1 MCMYNALKRC
11 GAFVAASVLCFSLC
25 VPALANENSNPAVGA
40 ELTWECNAY
49 STLSADPGV
58 ASFVGQKAV
67 SAPFYGS
74 NSAFDSHTF
83 SSFSSPAVRFYCMP
97 TRFELSSADWFSGSV
112 GLYVSFY
119 SVLGDGNI
127 SGSWDSPLSSSSFD
141 MFYVDHL
148 GSEHTGPLTIGTFSP
163 AVSGSSVSPGYTVKA
178 HLVAEQSSPVSAVGF
193 SLNNPDLRFNRFL
206 PTNSLNSLTCSFVF
220 PSCTVVVTSSSSELS
235 ALESMAD
242 SISQQNQILSQFY
255 GDIVAV
261 CNQIYQRLGD
271 LQATQQEANRLFSN
285 VISLLNTTN
294 SKIEAINMA
303 MSTYF
308 ELLINQLKQEG
319 IDTRSAIADAEA
331 RLETYLKPMI
341 DYFTELE
348 KQTGESAATL
358 PGHKTDIDGFNNQG
372 FGIDSDG
379 QTGVAALVPILSAF
393 GWIWSIIA
401 LFIGVGLIHILV
413 KKGIG

>member
-11 GAFVAASVLCFSLC
+11 GAFVAASVLCFLLS
-25 VPALANENSNPAVGA
+25 VPALADDVSTSSFPFVFVTSASSFGKVIQSGKSSFIVPFETQSEGISFAFLTVPPDSVPTTGSIGVYLSFFYFSSVTGA
-40 ELTWECNAY
+40 RQNKVP
-49 STLSADPGV
+49 SASD
-58 ASFVGQKAV
+58 FH
-67 SAPFYGS
+67 FYGYDLGGTQNLGTVSLKSFAPLASYNSMSDGVSLVCRINGSSGNPLEEGINLS
-74 NSAFDSHTF
+74 NGGWNSLWSDRNFTF
-83 SSFSSPAVRFYCMP
+83 VP
-97 TRFELSSADWFSGSV
+97 
-112 GLYVSFY
+112 
-119 SVLGDGNI
+119 I
-127 SGSWDSPLSSSSFD
+127 SGSFSAGDAGMYVTSFRVVSS
-141 MFYVDHL
+141 
-148 GSEHTGPLTIGTFSP
+148 G
-163 AVSGSSVSPGYTVKA
+163 
-178 HLVAEQSSPVSAVGF
+178 VSA
-193 SLNNPDLRFNRFL
+193 DLD
-206 PTNSLNSLTCSFVF
+206 
-220 PSCTVVVTSSSSELS
+220 
-235 ALESMAD
+235 ALEDMA
-242 SISQQNQILSQFY
+242 SEIANQSQILSQFY
-255 GDIVAV
+255 GDIVTV

-271 LQATQQEANRLFSN
+271 LQAAQEEANRLFSN

-294 SKIEAINMA
+294 SKIDAINMA

>member
-1 MCMYNALKRC
+1 MCISNSLKRC
-11 GAFVAASVLCFSLC
+11 GAFVSALVLCFALC
-25 VPALANENSNPAVGA
+25 VPAFADESLTGKATFHVASRSAGSSAWSFAASNKFTVSVPTSAYTFSQQFGYGNYDVALGRVSLGPALFPAGSECGVYLSFFYSSNASANQSKAPSRSDFSVALTSSDTGSVSVKSATSLSLFAPNSSRNSNSDGA
-40 ELTWECNAY
+40 SVVFRISN
-49 STLSADPGV
+49 PV
-58 ASFVGQKAV
+58 A
-67 SAPFYGS
+67 
-74 NSAFDSHTF
+74 
-83 SSFSSPAVRFYCMP
+83 
-97 TRFELSSADWFSGSV
+97 
-112 GLYVSFY
+112 
-119 SVLGDGNI
+119 
-127 SGSWDSPLSSSSFD
+127 
-141 MFYVDHL
+141 
-148 GSEHTGPLTIGTFSP
+148 
-163 AVSGSSVSPGYTVKA
+163 
-178 HLVAEQSSPVSAVGF
+178 SPVSSVVLFLGSSYPSVAPSFYF
-193 SLNNPDLRFNRFL
+193 SGEFPNSSNYFFL
-206 PTNSLNSLTCSFVF
+206 EIPSFR
-220 PSCTVVVTSSSSELS
+220 VVSTASNAELD
-235 ALESMAD
+235 ALEDMA
-242 SISQQNQILSQFY
+242 SNIAAQNQILSQFY

-271 LQATQQEANRLFSN
+271 IQAAQEEANRLFSN

-294 SKIEAINMA
+294 GKIEAINMA

-319 IDTRSAIADAEA
+319 IDTRTAIADAEA

-358 PGHKTDIDGFNNQG
+358 PGHKQDIDGFNNQG

>member
-11 GAFVAASVLCFSLC
+11 GAFVAASVLCFLLS
-25 VPALANENSNPAVGA
+25 VPALADEVLSGDVDFTVLAHH
-40 ELTWECNAY
+40 LY
-49 STLSADPGV
+49 SGEDYGWDASRYLSI
-58 ASFVGQKAV
+58 
-67 SAPFYGS
+67 
-74 NSAFDSHTF
+74 
-83 SSFSSPAVRFYCMP
+83 SSG
-97 TRFELSSADWFSGSV
+97 SSAN
-112 GLYVSFY
+112 
-119 SVLGDGNI
+119 VLLDGDG
-127 SGSWDSPLSSSSFD
+127 FA
-141 MFYVDHL
+141 
-148 GSEHTGPLTIGTFSP
+148 GTFSQFAFWRFSLP
-163 AVSGSSVSPGYTVKA
+163 DSFFPSDSQSGIYLSFYYGSPQTGSQNHLPSVSDFRVRY
-178 HLVAEQSSPVSAVGF
+178 LVSDTMAYKDAPVSVTLF
-193 SLNNPDLRFNRFL
+193 SPQS
-206 PTNSLNSLTCSFVF
+206 SLNSLSDGVTLVSRLTNSPSSPISYVWVGNGSIDTRAPSFIFNFASPVIT
-220 PSCTVVVTSSSSELS
+220 SSALCYTNVTSFRVVSTASNAELD
-235 ALESMAD
+235 ALEDMA
-242 SISQQNQILSQFY
+242 SNIAAQNQILSQFY

-271 LQATQQEANRLFSN
+271 LQAAQEEANRLFSN

-319 IDTRSAIADAEA
+319 IDTRTAIADAEA

-341 DYFTELE
+341 DYFNELE

-379 QTGVAALVPILSAF
+379 QAGVAALVPILSAF

>member
-1 MCMYNALKRC
+1 MCTYNALKRC
-11 GAFVAASVLCFSLC
+11 GAFVAAFVLCFALS
-25 VPALANENSNPAVGA
+25 VPALADESLTGKATFRISSRSSGSDSWVSTSSNQFTANVPTSNYSFSKDFGYGVYDVALGRVSLGPALFPAGSECGVYLSFYYSSNASANQSKAPSRSDFSVALTSSDTGSVSVKPATSLSLFPPNSSRNSNSDGA
-40 ELTWECNAY
+40 
-49 STLSADPGV
+49 SV
-58 ASFVGQKAV
+58 VFRI
-67 SAPFYGS
+67 S
-74 NSAFDSHTF
+74 NS
-83 SSFSSPAVRFYCMP
+83 
-97 TRFELSSADWFSGSV
+97 
-112 GLYVSFY
+112 
-119 SVLGDGNI
+119 
-127 SGSWDSPLSSSSFD
+127 
-141 MFYVDHL
+141 
-148 GSEHTGPLTIGTFSP
+148 
-163 AVSGSSVSPGYTVKA
+163 
-178 HLVAEQSSPVSAVGF
+178 VASPVSSVVLIQG
-193 SLNNPDLRFNRFL
+193 SSYP
-206 PTNSLNSLTCSFVF
+206 
-220 PSCTVVVTSSSSELS
+220 TVVPTFYFSGEFPNSSNYFFLEVLSFRVVSTASNAELD
-235 ALESMAD
+235 ALEDMA
-242 SISQQNQILSQFY
+242 SNIAAQNQILSQFY

-271 LQATQQEANRLFSN
+271 LQAAQEEANRLFSN

-319 IDTRSAIADAEA
+319 IDTRTAIADAES

-348 KQTGESAATL
+348 KQSGESAATL

-379 QTGVAALVPILSAF
+379 QAGVAALVPILSAF
-393 GWIWSIIA
+393 GWIWSVIA

>member
-11 GAFVAASVLCFSLC
+11 GAFVAASVLCFALS
-25 VPALANENSNPAVGA
+25 VPAFADSVLSGNGSFQVRYRSGA
-40 ELTWECNAY
+40 GPSWNTPEGSFFVSSGGSFNAGING
-49 STLSADPGV
+49 SASLYNV
-58 ASFVGQKAV
+58 V
-67 SAPFYGS
+67 SAGWRSLTLESSLVPADSQLGVYLSCFYYSSNAGS
-74 NSAFDSHTF
+74 QSKVPSKSDFSVRYTNSST
-83 SSFSSPAVRFYCMP
+83 
-97 TRFELSSADWFSGSV
+97 GV
-112 GLYVSFY
+112 G
-119 SVLGDGNI
+119 
-127 SGSWDSPLSSSSFD
+127 
-141 MFYVDHL
+141 
-148 GSEHTGPLTIGTFSP
+148 T
-163 AVSGSSVSPGYTVKA
+163 
-178 HLVAEQSSPVSAVGF
+178 SSPVSSISLFEPSSSANSKSDGVSIVARVSNTVASPISNVSIYNGSF
-193 SLNNPDLRFNRFL
+193 SSSYNDPSWFFA
-206 PTNSLNSLTCSFVF
+206 LTETGDGVHLSVTSFR
-220 PSCTVVVTSSSSELS
+220 VVSTSSSAELD
-235 ALESMAD
+235 ALESMA
-242 SISQQNQILSQFY
+242 SNIAEQNQILSQFY

-261 CNQIYQRLGD
+261 CNQIYSRLGD
-271 LQATQQEANRLFSN
+271 LQAAQEEANALFSQ
-285 VISLLNTTN
+285 VIKLLNSTN
-294 SKIEAINMA
+294 GKLDAINMA

-319 IDTRSAIADAEA
+319 IDTRTAIADAEA

-348 KQTGESAATL
+348 KQTGESASTL

>member
-1 MCMYNALKRC
+1 MCAKLRRC
-11 GAFVAASVLCFSLC
+11 VSLHRFGAFLSALFLCFALS
-25 VPALANENSNPAVGA
+25 VPALAA
-40 ELTWECNAY
+40 E
-49 STLSADPGV
+49 
-58 ASFVGQKAV
+58 
-67 SAPFYGS
+67 
-74 NSAFDSHTF
+74 
-83 SSFSSPAVRFYCMP
+83 
-97 TRFELSSADWFSGSV
+97 
-112 GLYVSFY
+112 
-119 SVLGDGNI
+119 SVLSGNAT
-127 SGSWDSPLSSSSFD
+127 
-141 MFYVDHL
+141 V
-148 GSEHTGPLTIGTFSP
+148 TFGYRKS
-163 AVSGSSVSPGYTVKA
+163 SGSSWQTKTQGGSGSPWSISSGSSNIPGSPYNVYDYNALALKSLTLSDS
-178 HLVAEQSSPVSAVGF
+178 LVPSGGISSLYLSFYYYATSTASSQNHPPSASDFSLRFRDTSTGSYSSSPVSV
-193 SLNNPDLRFNRFL
+193 SLFAPATDVVSKSDGVTVKARY
-206 PTNSLNSLTCSFVF
+206 TNSPSSPIDSVILYNGSSDSSTPSFFLQSVSGSGSYAVMITSF
-220 PSCTVVVTSSSSELS
+220 RVVSTSSSAELD
-235 ALESMAD
+235 ALESMA
-242 SISQQNQILSQFY
+242 SEIANQSQILSQFY

-271 LQATQQEANRLFSN
+271 IQAAQEEANALFAN
-285 VISLLNTTN
+285 VIKLLNTTN
-294 SKIEAINMA
+294 GKLEAINMA

-319 IDTRSAIADAEA
+319 IDIRAAIADAEA

>member
-11 GAFVAASVLCFSLC
+11 GAFVAASVLCFALC
-25 VPALANENSNPAVGA
+25 VPALADDLVTGTAI
-40 ELTWECNAY
+40 L
-49 STLSADPGV
+49 
-58 ASFVGQKAV
+58 KA
-67 SAPFYGS
+67 
-74 NSAFDSHTF
+74 
-83 SSFSSPAVRFYCMP
+83 SSFSYSNGSGGSTFENNDLPSGQSRNGWFPALTDNTYPFQGI
-97 TRFELSSADWFSGSV
+97 ASV
-112 GLYVSFY
+112 
-119 SVLGDGNI
+119 
-127 SGSWDSPLSSSSFD
+127 
-141 MFYVDHL
+141 
-148 GSEHTGPLTIGTFSP
+148 
-163 AVSGSSVSPGYTVKA
+163 SSVSSLAPNGAIGIYFSFYYASTDAFKQNKA
-178 HLVAEQSSPVSAVGF
+178 PSSSDFKIALYSTSVANYVYRSPSSFSIFSPNNSQSSKSDGVSLVFRVDNSVGQPFTSWVICNGKDINAFPLSFYVAPVSSWSGPYTASWYV
-193 SLNNPDLRFNRFL
+193 P
-206 PTNSLNSLTCSFVF
+206 SFR
-220 PSCTVVVTSSSSELS
+220 VVSTSSNAELD
-235 ALESMAD
+235 ALEDMA
-242 SISQQNQILSQFY
+242 SNIAAQNQILSQFY

-271 LQATQQEANRLFSN
+271 LQAAQEESNRLFSN

-319 IDTRSAIADAEA
+319 IDTRTAIADAEA

>member
-1 MCMYNALKRC
+1 MCAKLRRFVFLRRFGSFLSAL
-11 GAFVAASVLCFSLC
+11 SLCFALC
-25 VPALANENSNPAVGA
+25 VPAF
-40 ELTWECNAY
+40 
-49 STLSADPGV
+49 ADDV
-58 ASFVGQKAV
+58 
-67 SAPFYGS
+67 
-74 NSAFDSHTF
+74 
-83 SSFSSPAVRFYCMP
+83 
-97 TRFELSSADWFSGSV
+97 
-112 GLYVSFY
+112 
-119 SVLGDGNI
+119 
-127 SGSWDSPLSSSSFD
+127 SSSSFPFVFSTSTSSFGKD
-141 MFYVDHL
+141 VQSGISSFIVPFDSESQGISWAYMTVPPSSVSMTGSIGVYFSFFYF
-148 GSEHTGPLTIGTFSP
+148 SSATGARQNKVPSASDFRLYGYDLAGTINAGTVSLKLFSP
-163 AVSGSSVSPGYTVKA
+163 SFSYTSMSDGVSLVGRISASAGNPLERGINFSNGAWSPSWELRNFTFVPVSGSFPAGDAGLYVTSFRIVSSG
-178 HLVAEQSSPVSAVGF
+178 VSA
-193 SLNNPDLRFNRFL
+193 DLD
-206 PTNSLNSLTCSFVF
+206 
-220 PSCTVVVTSSSSELS
+220 
-235 ALESMAD
+235 ALEDMA
-242 SISQQNQILSQFY
+242 SEIANQSQILSQFY

-261 CNQIYQRLGD
+261 CNQIYLRLGD
-271 LQATQQEANRLFSN
+271 LQAAQEEANRLFSN

-393 GWIWSIIA
+393 GWIWPIIA